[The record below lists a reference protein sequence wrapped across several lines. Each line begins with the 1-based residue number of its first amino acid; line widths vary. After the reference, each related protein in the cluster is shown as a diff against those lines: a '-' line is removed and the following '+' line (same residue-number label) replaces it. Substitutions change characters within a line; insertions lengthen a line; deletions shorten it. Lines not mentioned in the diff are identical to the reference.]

1 MDNNFQDFILDI
13 EWTKDLGNDLFKKV
27 NKFCKIKSFNEG
39 EIICQSTF
47 IPSEIF
53 YIIEGQARLIYK
65 FENEENTVEKIE
77 KKSWIG
83 LISFIRNSPIEDVIA
98 VSKLKVISIPD
109 ELFLKLLKNSRLK
122 KYQEITLIE
131 IIDLIYNKNRNKDN
145 QFSYV
150 LEKANLIKKNIKISN
165 NFKRSNNNIYLL
177 GSNNVKNKF
186 IYDQINFEEF
196 KSAYKK
202 FLNIR
207 IIEVEKDIFYKEL
220 SDSRIYKKEKFRPSG
235 NNLP

>member
-77 KKSWIG
+77 KNNWIG
-83 LISFIRNSPIEDVIA
+83 LLSFIRNSSIEDVIA
-98 VSKLKVISIPD
+98 VTKIKVLSIP
-109 ELFLKLLKNSRLK
+109 E
-122 KYQEITLIE
+122 
-131 IIDLIYNKNRNKDN
+131 
-145 QFSYV
+145 
-150 LEKANLIKKNIKISN
+150 A
-165 NFKRSNNNIYLL
+165 
-177 GSNNVKNKF
+177 
-186 IYDQINFEEF
+186 
-196 KSAYKK
+196 
-202 FLNIR
+202 
-207 IIEVEKDIFYKEL
+207 
-220 SDSRIYKKEKFRPSG
+220 P
-235 NNLP
+235 

>member
-109 ELFLKLLKNSRLK
+109 ELFLKLLKNASLK
-122 KYQEITLIE
+122 KYQEISLIE

-150 LEKANLIKKNIKISN
+150 LEKANLI
-165 NFKRSNNNIYLL
+165 
-177 GSNNVKNKF
+177 
-186 IYDQINFEEF
+186 
-196 KSAYKK
+196 
-202 FLNIR
+202 
-207 IIEVEKDIFYKEL
+207 
-220 SDSRIYKKEKFRPSG
+220 
-235 NNLP
+235 

>member
-1 MDNNFQDFILDI
+1 MDNNIQDLILDI
-13 EWTKDLGNDLFKKV
+13 EWTKDLENDLFEKV
-27 NKFCKIKSFNEG
+27 IKFCKIKSFNEG

-77 KKSWIG
+77 KNSWIG

-131 IIDLIYNKNRNKDN
+131 IIDLIYNKNKDN

-150 LEKANLIKKNIKISN
+150 LEKLNLIKKNIKILN
-165 NFKRSNNNIYLL
+165 NFKRSNNNNIYLL
-177 GSNNVKNKF
+177 GSNNFKNKF

-202 FLNIR
+202 YLNIR
-207 IIEVEKDIFYKEL
+207 VIEVEKYIFYKE
-220 SDSRIYKKEKFRPSG
+220 I
-235 NNLP
+235 